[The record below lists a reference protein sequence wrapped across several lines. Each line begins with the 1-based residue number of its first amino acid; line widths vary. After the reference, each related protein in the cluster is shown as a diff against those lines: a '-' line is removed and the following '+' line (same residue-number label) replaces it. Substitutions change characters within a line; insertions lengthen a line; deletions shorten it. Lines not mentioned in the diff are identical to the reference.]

1 MLMRSAVCFGWIGES
16 GICKFYSF
24 KYHKRN
30 NMQSKKRRWK
40 KAPTP
45 EEVGGEAIQRGDWS
59 STFSN
64 AVAYFEHWGY
74 WRLNQYCTK
83 ENIHLEE
90 KINTEVWVQT
100 WALT

>member
-1 MLMRSAVCFGWIGES
+1 MLMRSAVCFGWIVES

-45 EEVGGEAIQRGDWS
+45 EEVGGEAIQRGD
-59 STFSN
+59 
-64 AVAYFEHWGY
+64 
-74 WRLNQYCTK
+74 
-83 ENIHLEE
+83 
-90 KINTEVWVQT
+90 
-100 WALT
+100 